1 LSELYFATV
10 GYIGAAEGAT
20 ADSLY
25 QQKEQAFLDAN
36 DLLK

>member
-10 GYIGAAEGAT
+10 GFPGAAEGAT

-25 QQKEQAFLDAN
+25 QQKELQFLDAN
-36 DLLK
+36 DLSK